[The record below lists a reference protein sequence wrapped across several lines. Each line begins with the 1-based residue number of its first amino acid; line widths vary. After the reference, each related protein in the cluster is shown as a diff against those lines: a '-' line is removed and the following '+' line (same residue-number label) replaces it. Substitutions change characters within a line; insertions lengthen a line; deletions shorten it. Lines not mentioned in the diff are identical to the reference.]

1 MIPNQAEFLEAL
13 RLVTAAFD
21 KLGIQYAVGGSYASS
36 LYGEARATRDVDL
49 IANVTGR
56 HAGLLVAALGRQ
68 FYADEAQIT
77 AAARD
82 QVSFNLIHID
92 SMSKIDVYLVW
103 RTDFGA
109 TQLAR
114 RRPTLPP
121 KIRSWLSWIGIGRA
135 ANNLTGNGV
144 TCSAFYG
151 SKLRHS
157 TGFTSTTGQSGLDSA
172 IFLLVQFRPLS
183 ACEIVAFITPL
194 RASVRIEQR
203 LAGLSP

>member
-1 MIPNQAEFLEAL
+1 MDLCLMIPNQAEFLEAL
-13 RLVTAAFD
+13 RLVTTAFD

-82 QVSFNLIHID
+82 QGSFNLIHLD
-92 SMSKIDVYLVW
+92 TMSKIDVYLVW

-114 RRPTLPP
+114 RRPAHVGSDSPLALYVTSPEDTILA
-121 KIRSWLSWIGIGRA
+121 KLDWYRQGGEQSDRQWRDVL
-135 ANNLTGNGV
+135 GV
-144 TCSAFYG
+144 LRVQGSA
-151 SKLRHS
+151 
-157 TGFTSTTGQSGLDSA
+157 LDRVYLQDWA
-172 IFLLVQFRPLS
+172 K
-183 ACEIVAFITPL
+183 
-194 RASVRIEQR
+194 R
-203 LAGLSP
+203 LGLSDLLTRAIKADEHL

>member
-1 MIPNQAEFLEAL
+1 MDPCPMIPNQAEFLEAL

-56 HAGLLVAALGRQ
+56 HAGPLVAALGPQ

-114 RRPTLPP
+114 RRPTQVGSDSPLALYVTSPEDTILA
-121 KIRSWLSWIGIGRA
+121 KLDWYRQGGEQSDRQWRDVL
-135 ANNLTGNGV
+135 GV
-144 TCSAFYG
+144 
-151 SKLRHS
+151 LRV
-157 TGFTSTTGQSGLDSA
+157 QAKALD
-172 IFLLVQFRPLS
+172 
-183 ACEIVAFITPL
+183 
-194 RASVRIEQR
+194 RIYLDDWAKR
-203 LAGLSP
+203 LGLSDLFTRAIQAAERL